1 MGFTPKKK
9 RVITLF
15 KHRAAPEGKGGGHH
29 QDQRNDEGGRPRVV
43 VIPLG
48 ASIGWQ
54 LYLEHVGTTEMV
66 NMERKNDGKI
76 QHFSWENP
84 L

>member
-1 MGFTPKKK
+1 
-9 RVITLF
+9 
-15 KHRAAPEGKGGGHH
+15 
-29 QDQRNDEGGRPRVV
+29 
-43 VIPLG
+43 
-48 ASIGWQ
+48 
-54 LYLEHVGTTEMV
+54 LEHVGTTEMV